1 MYAIISDLHANL
13 PALTAVLADID
24 QHGVTEVICLGDVV
38 GYGPF
43 PVECLRL
50 TKERAKVTL
59 LGNHDEALMSE
70 PLNFSKYAH
79 QVVKWT
85 QTQLPRG
92 EPEIDELW
100 DYVAGMELMWSR
112 GPDLF
117 VHGSP
122 NDPTQ
127 EYLMPTDDLTATK
140 YDDAFGEFE
149 RLCFVGHTHVPCV
162 ITPDR
167 RVRTAKELDLTY
179 ELDAEQAIVNVGSV
193 GQPRD
198 KDPRACY
205 VLVDDV
211 VVTWRRVAYD
221 VDVTVRKLAEVGLP
235 VQLAERLM
243 KGV

>member
-13 PALTAVLADID
+13 PALTAVFADID

-50 TKERAKVTL
+50 TKERAEVTL
-59 LGNHDEALMSE
+59 LGNHDEALLGE

-85 QTQLPRG
+85 LTQMPKG

-100 DYVAGMELMWSR
+100 DYIGDMQMIWER
-112 GPDLF
+112 GQDLF

-122 NDPTQ
+122 REPTQ
-127 EYLMPTDDLTATK
+127 EYLMPNDDFQSEK
-140 YDDAFGEFE
+140 YDEIFDEVK
-149 RLCFVGHTHVPCV
+149 RLLFVGHTHVPCV
-162 ITPDR
+162 
-167 RVRTAKELDLTY
+167 VTAERELKLAKALGWEY
-179 ELDAEQAIVNVGSV
+179 KLDSAQAIVNVGSV

-198 KDPRACY
+198 HDPRACY
-205 VLVDDV
+205 VLVDDDKI
-211 VVTWRRVAYD
+211 TWRRVAYD
-221 VDVTVRKLAEVGLP
+221 IDATVAKLAEVGLP
-235 VQLAERLM
+235 KQLAERLVAG
-243 KGV
+243 K